1 MSEQRE
7 IPPEWVTRGKT
18 IRQLI
23 KELQTFED
31 QDLEVRMS
39 VDDGE
44 TFRCI
49 SLVTRQNKPDGYFC
63 GLINCET
70 ETYYPDLKAVI
81 TDKSVR
87 PSDEH

>member
-7 IPPEWVTRGKT
+7 ISPEWEIRGKT

-23 KELQTFED
+23 KELQTFDD

-39 VDDGE
+39 VDDGK

-49 SLVTRQNKPDGYFC
+49 SLVTRQNKLGGYFC

-70 ETYYPDLKAVI
+70 EA
-81 TDKSVR
+81 
-87 PSDEH
+87 